1 MATISTTSTISTVSS
16 VSEISRPSSTEPNA
30 GLESP
35 AHSPSP
41 PEIVFSPLALT
52 TERKGIQSVDIPL
65 YANRLRD
72 DFPSDAD
79 VQQITKYL
87 RDKPFALPIDAFL
100 DVGSPLYTLRQ
111 AFLQNSCLLPLLS
124 GMSPLSFSRHGTT
137 EIIHDVEES
146 LIITM
151 YQLGMLEFLQD
162 VDRYIRELAEVRPP
176 LSSEYESTVSTHS
189 ISTSSSALN
198 SD

>member
-1 MATISTTSTISTVSS
+1 
-16 VSEISRPSSTEPNA
+16 
-30 GLESP
+30 
-35 AHSPSP
+35 
-41 PEIVFSPLALT
+41 
-52 TERKGIQSVDIPL
+52 
-65 YANRLRD
+65 
-72 DFPSDAD
+72 
-79 VQQITKYL
+79 
-87 RDKPFALPIDAFL
+87 
-100 DVGSPLYTLRQ
+100 
-111 AFLQNSCLLPLLS
+111 
-124 GMSPLSFSRHGTT
+124 MSPLSFSRHGTT

-162 VDRYIRELAEVRPP
+162 VDRYIQELAEVRPP